1 MTGTK
6 TFWAVFCMI
15 MISISSVSA
24 KYIRQT
30 ELTGVVNAKNFCF
43 VSDLLD
49 GGMHRVT
56 VKEDVMASVTLT
68 LMNYMDEERY
78 SEVDIDYVV
87 EAEDTDKDEKSSLT
101 VSPAAGTITKGQ
113 RNAVEIVVSGLKAG
127 HTYKITAST
136 DNTYAKTLAGVV
148 KVNADDSPLCAPEA
162 DGKVQ
167 LEAEFTDS
175 FLPET
180 TQENTPESGEEAE
193 QEEVDLEDLSES
205 SEDTE
210 PVECEPLPEENE
222 MEADTKNYAEILETY

>member
-6 TFWAVFCMI
+6 TFWAAFCMI
-15 MISISSVSA
+15 MISIPSASA

-30 ELTGVVNAKNFCF
+30 ELTGVVNARNFYF

-49 GGMHRVT
+49 GGMHQVT
-56 VKEDVMASVTLT
+56 VKEDAMASATLT

-113 RNAVEIVVSGLKAG
+113 RNTVEIVVSGLKAG

-136 DNTYAKTLAGVV
+136 DNTYAKALTGVV
-148 KVNADDSPLCAPEA
+148 KVNADDSQLCAPEA

-167 LEAEFTDS
+167 LEEEFTDS
-175 FLPET
+175 LLPEI
-180 TQENTPESGEEAE
+180 TQESTPESEEEAE
-193 QEEVDLEDLSES
+193 WEEVDLENLSGN

-222 MEADTKNYAEILETY
+222 MEADTKNYAEIL

>member
-6 TFWAVFCMI
+6 IFWAVFCMI

-30 ELTGVVNAKNFCF
+30 ELTGVVNARNFYF

-49 GGMHRVT
+49 GGVHQVM
-56 VKEDVMASVTLT
+56 VKEDTMASVTL
-68 LMNYMDEERY
+68 MNYINEERY

-87 EAEDTDKDEKSSLT
+87 EVRYTDKDEKSSLT

-136 DNTYAKTLAGVV
+136 DNTYAKTLTGVV

-167 LEAEFTDS
+167 SEAEFTDS

-180 TQENTPESGEEAE
+180 TQESTPESGEEAE
-193 QEEVDLEDLSES
+193 WEEVELEDLSEN
-205 SEDTE
+205 SEDME

-222 MEADTKNYAEILETY
+222 MEADTKNYAEIL

>member
-1 MTGTK
+1 MK
-6 TFWAVFCMI
+6 NDRDKDIWAVFCMI
-15 MISISSVSA
+15 IISISSVSA

-30 ELTGVVNAKNFCF
+30 ELTGVVNARNFYF

-49 GGMHRVT
+49 GGVHQVM
-56 VKEDVMASVTLT
+56 VKEDTMASVTL
-68 LMNYMDEERY
+68 MNYINEERY

-87 EAEDTDKDEKSSLT
+87 EVRDTDKDEKSSLT

-136 DNTYAKTLAGVV
+136 DNTYVKTLTGVV

-167 LEAEFTDS
+167 SEAEFTDS
-175 FLPET
+175 LLPEI
-180 TQENTPESGEEAE
+180 TQESTPESGEEAE
-193 QEEVDLEDLSES
+193 WEEVELEDLSEN
-205 SEDTE
+205 SEDME

-222 MEADTKNYAEILETY
+222 MEADTKNYAEIL

>member
-6 TFWAVFCMI
+6 IFWAVFCMI

-30 ELTGVVNAKNFCF
+30 ELTGVVNARNFYF

-49 GGMHRVT
+49 GGVHQVM
-56 VKEDVMASVTLT
+56 VKEDTMASVTL
-68 LMNYMDEERY
+68 MNYINEERY

-87 EAEDTDKDEKSSLT
+87 EVRDTDKDEKSSLT

-136 DNTYAKTLAGVV
+136 DNTYAKTLTGVV

-167 LEAEFTDS
+167 SEAEFTDS

-180 TQENTPESGEEAE
+180 TQESTPESGEEAG

-222 MEADTKNYAEILETY
+222 MEADTKNYAEIL

>member
-6 TFWAVFCMI
+6 IFWAVFCMI
-15 MISISSVSA
+15 MISIPSVSA

-30 ELTGVVNAKNFCF
+30 ELTGVVNARNFYF

-49 GGMHRVT
+49 GGVHQVM
-56 VKEDVMASVTLT
+56 VKEDTMASVTL
-68 LMNYMDEERY
+68 MNYINEEEY
-78 SEVDIDYVV
+78 SEVDIEYVV
-87 EAEDTDKDEKSSLT
+87 EVRDTDKDEKSSLT

-136 DNTYAKTLAGVV
+136 DNTYAKTLTGVV

-167 LEAEFTDS
+167 SEAEFTDS

-180 TQENTPESGEEAE
+180 TQESTPESGEEAE

-210 PVECEPLPEENE
+210 PVECELLPEENE
-222 MEADTKNYAEILETY
+222 TEADTKNYAEIL

>member
-6 TFWAVFCMI
+6 IFWAVFCMI

-30 ELTGVVNAKNFCF
+30 ELTGVVNARNFYF

-49 GGMHRVT
+49 GGVHQVM
-56 VKEDVMASVTLT
+56 VKEDTMASVTL
-68 LMNYMDEERY
+68 MNYINEERY

-87 EAEDTDKDEKSSLT
+87 EVRDTDKDEKSSLT

-136 DNTYAKTLAGVV
+136 DNTYAKTLTGVV

-167 LEAEFTDS
+167 SEAEFTDS
-175 FLPET
+175 LLPEI
-180 TQENTPESGEEAE
+180 TQESTPESGEEAG

-222 MEADTKNYAEILETY
+222 MEADTKNYAEIL

>member
-1 MTGTK
+1 
-6 TFWAVFCMI
+6 MI
-15 MISISSVSA
+15 MISIPSVSA

-30 ELTGVVNAKNFCF
+30 ELTGVVNARNFYI

-49 GGMHRVT
+49 GGVHQVM
-56 VKEDVMASVTLT
+56 VKEDTMASVTL
-68 LMNYMDEERY
+68 MNYINEERY

-87 EAEDTDKDEKSSLT
+87 EVRDTDKDENSSLT

-136 DNTYAKTLAGVV
+136 DNTYAKTLTGVV

-167 LEAEFTDS
+167 SEAEFTDS

-180 TQENTPESGEEAE
+180 TQESTPESGDEAE

-210 PVECEPLPEENE
+210 PVECELLPEENE
-222 MEADTKNYAEILETY
+222 TEADTKNYAEIL

>member
-6 TFWAVFCMI
+6 IFWAVFCMI

-30 ELTGVVNAKNFCF
+30 ELTGVVNARNFYF

-49 GGMHRVT
+49 GGVHQVM
-56 VKEDVMASVTLT
+56 VKEDTMASVTL
-68 LMNYMDEERY
+68 MNYINEERY

-87 EAEDTDKDEKSSLT
+87 EVRDTDKDEKSSLT

-136 DNTYAKTLAGVV
+136 DNTYAKTLTGVV

-167 LEAEFTDS
+167 SEAEFTDS

-180 TQENTPESGEEAE
+180 TQESTPESGEEAE
-193 QEEVDLEDLSES
+193 WEEVELEDLSEN
-205 SEDTE
+205 SEDME
-210 PVECEPLPEENE
+210 PMECEPLPEENE
-222 MEADTKNYAEILETY
+222 MEADTKNYAEIL

>member
-6 TFWAVFCMI
+6 IFWAVFCMI

-30 ELTGVVNAKNFCF
+30 ELTGVVNARNFYF

-49 GGMHRVT
+49 GGVHQVM
-56 VKEDVMASVTLT
+56 VKEDTMASVTL
-68 LMNYMDEERY
+68 MNYINEERY

-87 EAEDTDKDEKSSLT
+87 EVRDTDKDEKSSLT

-136 DNTYAKTLAGVV
+136 DNTYAKTLTGVV

-167 LEAEFTDS
+167 SEAEFTDS

-180 TQENTPESGEEAE
+180 TQESTPESGEEAE
-193 QEEVDLEDLSES
+193 WEEVDLEDLSES

-222 MEADTKNYAEILETY
+222 MEADTKNYAEIL

>member
-6 TFWAVFCMI
+6 IFWAVFCMI
-15 MISISSVSA
+15 MISIPSVSA

-30 ELTGVVNAKNFCF
+30 ELTGVVNARNFYF

-49 GGMHRVT
+49 GGVHQVM
-56 VKEDVMASVTLT
+56 VKEDTMASVTL
-68 LMNYMDEERY
+68 MNYINEEEY
-78 SEVDIDYVV
+78 SEVDIEYVV
-87 EAEDTDKDEKSSLT
+87 EVRDTDKDEKSSLT

-136 DNTYAKTLAGVV
+136 DNTYAKILTGVV

-167 LEAEFTDS
+167 SEAEFTDS

-180 TQENTPESGEEAE
+180 TQESTPESGEEAG

-222 MEADTKNYAEILETY
+222 MEADTKNYAEIL

>member
-6 TFWAVFCMI
+6 TFWAAFCMI
-15 MISISSVSA
+15 MLSIPSVTA

-30 ELTGVVNAKNFCF
+30 ELTGVVNARNFCF

-49 GGMHRVT
+49 GGMHQVT
-56 VKEDVMASVTLT
+56 VKEDAMASVTLV

-78 SEVDIDYVV
+78 SEVDIEYVV
-87 EAEDTDKDEKSSLT
+87 EVEDTEKDEKSSLT

-113 RNAVEIVVSGLKAG
+113 RNTVEIVVSGLKAG

-136 DNTYAKTLAGVV
+136 DNTYAKALTGVV
-148 KVNADDSPLCAPEA
+148 KVNADDSQLCAPET
-162 DGKVQ
+162 DEKVQ
-167 LEAEFTDS
+167 SEEEFTDS
-175 FLPET
+175 LLPEI
-180 TQENTPESGEEAE
+180 TQESTPESGEEAE
-193 QEEVDLEDLSES
+193 WEEVDLEDLSGN

-222 MEADTKNYAEILETY
+222 MEADTKNYTEIL

>member
-6 TFWAVFCMI
+6 IFWAVFCMI

-30 ELTGVVNAKNFCF
+30 ELTGVVNARNFYF

-49 GGMHRVT
+49 GGVHQVM
-56 VKEDVMASVTLT
+56 VKEDTMASVTL
-68 LMNYMDEERY
+68 MNYINEERY

-87 EAEDTDKDEKSSLT
+87 EVRDTDKDEKSSLT

-113 RNAVEIVVSGLKAG
+113 RNEVEIVVSGLKAG

-136 DNTYAKTLAGVV
+136 DNTYVKTLTGVV

-167 LEAEFTDS
+167 SEAEFTDS
-175 FLPET
+175 LLPEI
-180 TQENTPESGEEAE
+180 TQESTPESGEEAE
-193 QEEVDLEDLSES
+193 WEEVELEDLSEN
-205 SEDTE
+205 SEDME

-222 MEADTKNYAEILETY
+222 MEADTKNYAEIL

>member
-30 ELTGVVNAKNFCF
+30 ELTGVVNARNFCF

-78 SEVDIDYVV
+78 SEVDIEYVV

>member
-6 TFWAVFCMI
+6 IFWAVFCMI

-30 ELTGVVNAKNFCF
+30 ELTGVVNARNFCF

-49 GGMHRVT
+49 GGMHQVT

-87 EAEDTDKDEKSSLT
+87 EVRDTDKDEKSSLT

-136 DNTYAKTLAGVV
+136 DNTYVKTLTGVV

-167 LEAEFTDS
+167 SEAEFTDS
-175 FLPET
+175 LLPEI
-180 TQENTPESGEEAE
+180 TQESTPESGEEAE
-193 QEEVDLEDLSES
+193 QE
-205 SEDTE
+205 
-210 PVECEPLPEENE
+210 NG
-222 MEADTKNYAEILETY
+222 

>member
-6 TFWAVFCMI
+6 IFWAVFCMI
-15 MISISSVSA
+15 MISIPSVSA

-30 ELTGVVNAKNFCF
+30 ELTGVVNARNFYF

-49 GGMHRVT
+49 GGVHQVM
-56 VKEDVMASVTLT
+56 VKEDTMASVTL
-68 LMNYMDEERY
+68 MNYINEEEY
-78 SEVDIDYVV
+78 SEVDIEYVV
-87 EAEDTDKDEKSSLT
+87 EVRDTDKDEKSSLT

-136 DNTYAKTLAGVV
+136 DNTYAKTLTGVV

-222 MEADTKNYAEILETY
+222 TEADTKNYAEIL

>member
-6 TFWAVFCMI
+6 IFWAVFCMI
-15 MISISSVSA
+15 MISIPSVSA

-30 ELTGVVNAKNFCF
+30 ELTGVVNARNFYF

-49 GGMHRVT
+49 GGVHQVM
-56 VKEDVMASVTLT
+56 VKEDTMASVTL
-68 LMNYMDEERY
+68 MNYINEEEY
-78 SEVDIDYVV
+78 SEVDIEYVV
-87 EAEDTDKDEKSSLT
+87 EVRDTDKDEKNSLT

-136 DNTYAKTLAGVV
+136 DNTYAKTLTGVV

-193 QEEVDLEDLSES
+193 QEEFDLEDLSES

-210 PVECEPLPEENE
+210 PVECELLPEENE
-222 MEADTKNYAEILETY
+222 TEADTKNYAEIL

>member
-6 TFWAVFCMI
+6 IFWAVFCMI
-15 MISISSVSA
+15 MISIPSVSA

-30 ELTGVVNAKNFCF
+30 ELTGVVNARNFYF

-49 GGMHRVT
+49 GGVHQVM
-56 VKEDVMASVTLT
+56 VKEDTMASVTL
-68 LMNYMDEERY
+68 MNYINEEEY
-78 SEVDIDYVV
+78 SEVDIEYVV
-87 EAEDTDKDEKSSLT
+87 EVRDTDKDEKSSLT

-136 DNTYAKTLAGVV
+136 DNTYAKTLTGVV

-180 TQENTPESGEEAE
+180 TQENTPESGEEAG
-193 QEEVDLEDLSES
+193 QEEVDL
-205 SEDTE
+205 
-210 PVECEPLPEENE
+210 
-222 MEADTKNYAEILETY
+222 

>member
-6 TFWAVFCMI
+6 IFWAVFCMI

-30 ELTGVVNAKNFCF
+30 ELTGVVNARNFYF

-49 GGMHRVT
+49 GGVHQVM
-56 VKEDVMASVTLT
+56 VKEDTMASVTL
-68 LMNYMDEERY
+68 MNYINEERY

-87 EAEDTDKDEKSSLT
+87 EVRDTDKDEKSSLT

-136 DNTYAKTLAGVV
+136 DNTYAKKLTGVV

-167 LEAEFTDS
+167 SEAEFTDS

-180 TQENTPESGEEAE
+180 TQESTPESGEEAE
-193 QEEVDLEDLSES
+193 WEEVELEDLSEN
-205 SEDTE
+205 SEDME

-222 MEADTKNYAEILETY
+222 MEADTKNYAEIL

>member
-6 TFWAVFCMI
+6 IFWAVFCMN
-15 MISISSVSA
+15 MISIPSVSA

-30 ELTGVVNAKNFCF
+30 ELTGVVNARNFYF

-49 GGMHRVT
+49 GGVHQVM
-56 VKEDVMASVTLT
+56 VKEDTMASVTL
-68 LMNYMDEERY
+68 MNYINEEEY
-78 SEVDIDYVV
+78 SEVDIEYVV
-87 EAEDTDKDEKSSLT
+87 EVRDTDKDEKSSLT

-136 DNTYAKTLAGVV
+136 DNTYAKTLTGVV

-193 QEEVDLEDLSES
+193 QEEFDLEDLSES

-210 PVECEPLPEENE
+210 PVECELLPEENE
-222 MEADTKNYAEILETY
+222 TEADTKNYAEIL

>member
-6 TFWAVFCMI
+6 IFWAVFCMI

-30 ELTGVVNAKNFCF
+30 ELTGVVNARNFYF

-49 GGMHRVT
+49 GGVHQVM
-56 VKEDVMASVTLT
+56 VKEDTMASVTL
-68 LMNYMDEERY
+68 MNYINEEEY
-78 SEVDIDYVV
+78 SEVDIEYVV
-87 EAEDTDKDEKSSLT
+87 EVRDTDKDEKSSLT

-136 DNTYAKTLAGVV
+136 DNTYAKTLTGVV

-167 LEAEFTDS
+167 SEAEFTDS

-180 TQENTPESGEEAE
+180 TQESTPESGEEAE

-210 PVECEPLPEENE
+210 PVECELLPEENE
-222 MEADTKNYAEILETY
+222 TEADTKNYAEIL

>member
-1 MTGTK
+1 MTGIK
-6 TFWAVFCMI
+6 TFWAVLCMI
-15 MISISSVSA
+15 MISIPSVSA

-30 ELTGVVNAKNFCF
+30 ELTGVVNARNFYF

-49 GGMHRVT
+49 GGVHQVT
-56 VKEDVMASVTLT
+56 VKEDAMASVTLT

-113 RNAVEIVVSGLKAG
+113 RNAVGIVVSGLKAG

-136 DNTYAKTLAGVV
+136 DNTYAKTLTGAV

-167 LEAEFTDS
+167 SEEEFTDS
-175 FLPET
+175 LLPET
-180 TQENTPESGEEAE
+180 TQESTPESGEEAE
-193 QEEVDLEDLSES
+193 QEEVDLEDLSGN
-205 SEDTE
+205 SEDME

-222 MEADTKNYAEILETY
+222 MEADTKNYAEIL

>member
-6 TFWAVFCMI
+6 IFWAVFCMI
-15 MISISSVSA
+15 MISIPSVSA

-30 ELTGVVNAKNFCF
+30 ELTGVVNARNFYF

-49 GGMHRVT
+49 GGVHQVM
-56 VKEDVMASVTLT
+56 VKEDTMASVTL
-68 LMNYMDEERY
+68 MNYINEEEY
-78 SEVDIDYVV
+78 SEVDIEYVV
-87 EAEDTDKDEKSSLT
+87 EVRDTDKDEKSSLT

-136 DNTYAKTLAGVV
+136 DNTYAKTLTGVV

-180 TQENTPESGEEAE
+180 TQENTPESGEEAG
-193 QEEVDLEDLSES
+193 QEEVDLEDLTES

-222 MEADTKNYAEILETY
+222 MEADTKNYAEIL

>member
-6 TFWAVFCMI
+6 IFWAVFCMI
-15 MISISSVSA
+15 MISIPSVSA

-30 ELTGVVNAKNFCF
+30 ELTGVVNARNFYF

-49 GGMHRVT
+49 GGVHQVM
-56 VKEDVMASVTLT
+56 VKEDTMASVTL
-68 LMNYMDEERY
+68 MNYINEEEY
-78 SEVDIDYVV
+78 SEVDIEYVV
-87 EAEDTDKDEKSSLT
+87 EVRDTDKDEKSSLT

-136 DNTYAKTLAGVV
+136 DNTYAKTLTGVV

-210 PVECEPLPEENE
+210 PVECELLPEENE
-222 MEADTKNYAEILETY
+222 TEADTKNYAEIL

>member
-6 TFWAVFCMI
+6 IFWAVFCMI

-30 ELTGVVNAKNFCF
+30 ELTGVVNARNFYF

-49 GGMHRVT
+49 GGVHQVM
-56 VKEDVMASVTLT
+56 VKEDTMASVTL
-68 LMNYMDEERY
+68 MNYINEERY

-87 EAEDTDKDEKSSLT
+87 EVRDTDKDEKSSLT

-136 DNTYAKTLAGVV
+136 DNTYAKTLTGVV

-193 QEEVDLEDLSES
+193 QEEFDLEDLSES

-210 PVECEPLPEENE
+210 PVECELLPEENE
-222 MEADTKNYAEILETY
+222 TEADTKNYAEIL

>member
-6 TFWAVFCMI
+6 IFWAVFCMI

-30 ELTGVVNAKNFCF
+30 ELTGVVNARNFYF

-49 GGMHRVT
+49 GGVHQVM
-56 VKEDVMASVTLT
+56 VKEDTMASVTL
-68 LMNYMDEERY
+68 MNYINEERY

-87 EAEDTDKDEKSSLT
+87 EVRDTDKDEKSSLT

-136 DNTYAKTLAGVV
+136 DNIYAKTLTGVV

-167 LEAEFTDS
+167 SEAEFTDS

-180 TQENTPESGEEAE
+180 TQESTPESGEEAE
-193 QEEVDLEDLSES
+193 WEEVELEDLSEN
-205 SEDTE
+205 SEDME

-222 MEADTKNYAEILETY
+222 MEADTKNYAEIL

>member
-6 TFWAVFCMI
+6 IFWAVFGKI
-15 MISISSVSA
+15 MIAISTVSA

-30 ELTGVVNAKNFCF
+30 ELTGVVNARNFYF

-49 GGMHRVT
+49 GGVHQVM
-56 VKEDVMASVTLT
+56 VKEDTMASVTL
-68 LMNYMDEERY
+68 MNYINEERY

-87 EAEDTDKDEKSSLT
+87 EVRDTDKDEKSSLT

-136 DNTYAKTLAGVV
+136 DNTYVKTLTGVV

-167 LEAEFTDS
+167 SEAEFTDS
-175 FLPET
+175 LLPEI
-180 TQENTPESGEEAE
+180 TQESTPESGEEAE
-193 QEEVDLEDLSES
+193 WEEVELEDLSEN
-205 SEDTE
+205 SEDME

-222 MEADTKNYAEILETY
+222 MEADTKNYAEIL

>member
-6 TFWAVFCMI
+6 IFWAVFCMI

-30 ELTGVVNAKNFCF
+30 ELTGVVNARNFYF

-49 GGMHRVT
+49 GGVHQVM
-56 VKEDVMASVTLT
+56 VKEDTMASVTL
-68 LMNYMDEERY
+68 MNYINEERY

-87 EAEDTDKDEKSSLT
+87 EVRDTDKDEKSSLT
-101 VSPAAGTITKGQ
+101 LSPAAGTITKGQ

-136 DNTYAKTLAGVV
+136 DNTYVKTLTGVV

-167 LEAEFTDS
+167 SEAEFTDS
-175 FLPET
+175 LLPEI
-180 TQENTPESGEEAE
+180 TQESTPESGEEAE
-193 QEEVDLEDLSES
+193 WEEVELEDLSEN
-205 SEDTE
+205 SEDME

-222 MEADTKNYAEILETY
+222 MEADTKNYAEIL

>member
-6 TFWAVFCMI
+6 IFWAVFCMI
-15 MISISSVSA
+15 MISIPSVSA

-30 ELTGVVNAKNFCF
+30 ELTGVVNARNFYF

-49 GGMHRVT
+49 GGVHQVM
-56 VKEDVMASVTLT
+56 VKEDTMASVTL
-68 LMNYMDEERY
+68 MNYINEEEY
-78 SEVDIDYVV
+78 SEVDIEYVV
-87 EAEDTDKDEKSSLT
+87 EVRDTDKDEKSSLT

-136 DNTYAKTLAGVV
+136 DNTYVKILTGVV

-222 MEADTKNYAEILETY
+222 MEADTKNYAEIL

>member
-6 TFWAVFCMI
+6 TFWAAFCMI
-15 MISISSVSA
+15 MISIPSASA

-30 ELTGVVNAKNFCF
+30 ELTGVVNARNFYF

-49 GGMHRVT
+49 GGMHQVT
-56 VKEDVMASVTLT
+56 VKEDAMASATLT

-113 RNAVEIVVSGLKAG
+113 RNTVEIVVSGLKAG

-136 DNTYAKTLAGVV
+136 DNTYAKALTGVV
-148 KVNADDSPLCAPEA
+148 KVNADDSQLCAPEA

-167 LEAEFTDS
+167 SEEEFTDS
-175 FLPET
+175 LLPEI
-180 TQENTPESGEEAE
+180 TQESTPESGEEAE
-193 QEEVDLEDLSES
+193 WEEVDLEDLSEN

-210 PVECEPLPEENE
+210 PVECDPLPEENE
-222 MEADTKNYAEILETY
+222 MEADTKNYAEIL

>member
-1 MTGTK
+1 MTGIK

-15 MISISSVSA
+15 MISIPSVSA

-30 ELTGVVNAKNFCF
+30 ELTGVVNARNFCF

-49 GGMHRVT
+49 GGVHQVT
-56 VKEDVMASVTLT
+56 VKEDAMASVTL
-68 LMNYMDEERY
+68 MNYINEEEY

-87 EAEDTDKDEKSSLT
+87 EAKDTDKDEKSSLT

-136 DNTYAKTLAGVV
+136 DNTYAKTLTGVV

-167 LEAEFTDS
+167 SEEEFTDS

-180 TQENTPESGEEAE
+180 TQESTPESGEEAG
-193 QEEVDLEDLSES
+193 QEEVDMEDLSGN

-222 MEADTKNYAEILETY
+222 MEADTKNYAEIL

>member
-6 TFWAVFCMI
+6 IFWAVFCMI
-15 MISISSVSA
+15 MISIPSVSA

-30 ELTGVVNAKNFCF
+30 ELTGVVNARNFYF

-49 GGMHRVT
+49 GGVHQVM
-56 VKEDVMASVTLT
+56 VKEDTMASVTL
-68 LMNYMDEERY
+68 MNYINEEEY
-78 SEVDIDYVV
+78 SEVDIEYVV
-87 EAEDTDKDEKSSLT
+87 EVRDTDKDEKSSLT

-136 DNTYAKTLAGVV
+136 DNTYVKILTGVV

-167 LEAEFTDS
+167 SEAEFTDS

-180 TQENTPESGEEAE
+180 TQESTPESGEEAE

-222 MEADTKNYAEILETY
+222 MEADTKNYAEIL

>member
-6 TFWAVFCMI
+6 IFWAVFCMI
-15 MISISSVSA
+15 MISIPSVSA

-30 ELTGVVNAKNFCF
+30 ELTGVVNAGNFYF

-49 GGMHRVT
+49 GGVHQVM
-56 VKEDVMASVTLT
+56 VKEDTMASVTL
-68 LMNYMDEERY
+68 MNYINEERY

-87 EAEDTDKDEKSSLT
+87 EVRDTDKDEKSSLT

-136 DNTYAKTLAGVV
+136 DNTYAKTLTGVV

-167 LEAEFTDS
+167 SEAEFTDS

-180 TQENTPESGEEAE
+180 TQESTPESGEEAE

-210 PVECEPLPEENE
+210 PVECELLPEENE
-222 MEADTKNYAEILETY
+222 TEADTKNYAEIL